1 MSSVPGNVNRSEEQ
15 RKRPTSQNI
24 ATKEKPKEIHTRKSD
39 VLEIAVTATSKANR
53 LYQDAKLQLEQSG
66 NLKTSIKETV
76 VNNLS
81 ELFGIVLQLNE
92 ERQTL
97 LLQLEKA
104 RIQLKDDLL
113 RQEKQYVE
121 SLRALMDQGSIRDI
135 QSALT
140 ETVSDMRTLTDS
152 LKHTMGNDTLLDK
165 HTFMGKSEDTRRE
178 LMEIKEELSSLK
190 DQMGGLRESLVISE
204 TNEPTYASIAGRPKA
219 KINKPKDDENETS
232 NHLEQFIIE
241 TGDAIHIIAGDLNG
255 WHQLWGSP
263 TANKRGKE
271 IVDIIIPHNLT
282 INNTG
287 TDHTYETTADG
298 ILRGSIVDLTITSSS
313 ISNHIINWQID
324 NSICPSSDHHGIK
337 FEYFLNKN
345 HIRQNKKKSTYQYN
359 TNNFKQWGKLSEA
372 FSREIELTQ
381 LNKIDILS
389 LDPNNLLHFIDE
401 ITAFIHK
408 ICKKY
413 LPHSSI
419 RSERPSWWT
428 EDLEKLKRKVLDN
441 HHLLQKLSR
450 KRLPMNEAI
459 TNKTQLR
466 KEYAEAIRK
475 ASTENFREFCNKQG
489 KEDVWSVTNRLLK
502 NSIPTLPPSTLK
514 IAPNKYTTSSEET
527 AHIFLQK
534 FYPEDTID
542 TYSSQTV
549 TRQTIK
555 FPPNTNDDPPFTIDE
570 VLHNFKDMNPR
581 KSPGPD
587 HLTSDICFCFTQT
600 FPELITNIMNRCL
613 ALSIFSRHIWHSAL
627 KYKHV
632 RDKLLSL
639 QRGFAI
645 KIIKGFRTV
654 NTINAIALARLTP
667 IHIKINE
674 LAIIETTKLTGTS
687 KYLPTD
693 ISLDTPSKPEERLHP
708 SRRKI
713 IHYQEANN
721 AQEVNQIL
729 LENTHHIYTDGSRH
743 DEKVGGAFVVY
754 CPNGKIITRKLKL
767 HSSCSVF
774 QAELKAIEQACVWLA
789 DKHIPNAA
797 ILTDSKSGLQ
807 EIGNPNSTN
816 QIVTNIHRMLDNH
829 SLSVNFIWVKAH
841 TGIAGNEAADLAAKA
856 AATSHNVPILI
867 KFPISFVR
875 KLAQQDSKVASEQFY
890 QDNMKGDITRKWLS
904 TLTHIQELYQVTKH
918 SFTLTQILTG
928 HGYHKE
934 YLHRFKIVE
943 NNTCPCDD
951 TAVQSIF
958 HLLNDCPK
966 FQATRL
972 THTITCANFKVQPF
986 SIEEIIKKES
996 TFETF
1001 LHHINSI
1008 IKSLKKFNGTE

>member
-1 MSSVPGNVNRSEEQ
+1 MNKTPGYTTYQFPHNRHVKASILIKEGLGSCLGISKYSTPNLCIVQ
-15 RKRPTSQNI
+15 LITSGKRI
-24 ATKEKPKEIHTRKSD
+24 F
-39 VLEIAVTATSKANR
+39 L
-53 LYQDAKLQLEQSG
+53 
-66 NLKTSIKETV
+66 TSI
-76 VNNLS
+76 
-81 ELFGIVLQLNE
+81 
-92 ERQTL
+92 
-97 LLQLEKA
+97 
-104 RIQLKDDLL
+104 
-113 RQEKQYVE
+113 YVE
-121 SLRALMDQGSIRDI
+121 
-135 QSALT
+135 
-140 ETVSDMRTLTDS
+140 
-152 LKHTMGNDTLLDK
+152 
-165 HTFMGKSEDTRRE
+165 
-178 LMEIKEELSSLK
+178 
-190 DQMGGLRESLVISE
+190 
-204 TNEPTYASIAGRPKA
+204 
-219 KINKPKDDENETS
+219 PKDDENETL

-359 TNNFKQWGKLSEA
+359 TNNFKQWEKLSEA

-419 RSERPSWWT
+419 RPERPSWWT

-475 ASTENFREFCNKQG
+475 ASTENFREFCNKQ
-489 KEDVWSVTNRLLK
+489 
-502 NSIPTLPPSTLK
+502 
-514 IAPNKYTTSSEET
+514 
-527 AHIFLQK
+527 
-534 FYPEDTID
+534 
-542 TYSSQTV
+542 
-549 TRQTIK
+549 
-555 FPPNTNDDPPFTIDE
+555 
-570 VLHNFKDMNPR
+570 
-581 KSPGPD
+581 
-587 HLTSDICFCFTQT
+587 
-600 FPELITNIMNRCL
+600 
-613 ALSIFSRHIWHSAL
+613 
-627 KYKHV
+627 
-632 RDKLLSL
+632 
-639 QRGFAI
+639 
-645 KIIKGFRTV
+645 
-654 NTINAIALARLTP
+654 ALARLTP

-890 QDNMKGDITRKWLS
+890 QDNMKGKAQRMAEDDGGWSPLS
-904 TLTHIQELYQVTKH
+904 GPSKGQSRGPVPAHPMHEVSCVRTWSEI
-918 SFTLTQILTG
+918 
-928 HGYHKE
+928 
-934 YLHRFKIVE
+934 LHRE
-943 NNTCPCDD
+943 CG
-951 TAVQSIF
+951 QM
-958 HLLNDCPK
+958 
-966 FQATRL
+966 
-972 THTITCANFKVQPF
+972 
-986 SIEEIIKKES
+986 
-996 TFETF
+996 
-1001 LHHINSI
+1001 
-1008 IKSLKKFNGTE
+1008 